1 MTSQVKNNEI
11 FKTDMLRF
19 EKDISFYLNVNTTS
33 TQKNQDKG
41 KLTIDDRYYLII
53 LKELTNTN
61 LKFN

>member
-1 MTSQVKNNEI
+1 
-11 FKTDMLRF
+11 MLRF